1 MSALFSCPRDPSPS
15 TVELLLPGKALVD
28 AELLLPVK
36 LRVDAEP
43 ELLLPV
49 ELFFDAEP
57 AKAVVG
63 AELLL
68 SADLLFPV
76 FFLGAFFPAVILLNA
91 TCARV
96 LLHEPL
102 LSKPCM

>member
-1 MSALFSCPRDPSPS
+1 MSGLFSCPRDPSPS

-63 AELLL
+63 VELLL
-68 SADLLFPV
+68 SGDVLFPV
-76 FFLGAFFPAVILLNA
+76 FFWVLSFP
-91 TCARV
+91 
-96 LLHEPL
+96 
-102 LSKPCM
+102 S

>member
-1 MSALFSCPRDPSPS
+1 M
-15 TVELLLPGKALVD
+15 
-28 AELLLPVK
+28 K

-91 TCARV
+91 TCALKNV
-96 LLHEPL
+96 WVPILA
-102 LSKPCM
+102 SKR

>member
-1 MSALFSCPRDPSPS
+1 
-15 TVELLLPGKALVD
+15 
-28 AELLLPVK
+28 VK

-63 AELLL
+63 VELLL
-68 SADLLFPV
+68 SGDVLFPV
-76 FFLGAFFPAVILLNA
+76 FFLGAFFPFVILLNA
-91 TCARV
+91 SCARV